1 VSTSVSAITD
11 DFKSFIGLGSPLDDK
26 FLGPNIAQTR
36 VLFNGIAGLTQ
47 GFSKV
52 SPTVTLSEA
61 KGDNQ

>member
-1 VSTSVSAITD
+1 MRQSITSLERIHKRLVKDA
-11 DFKSFIGLGSPLDDK
+11 
-26 FLGPNIAQTR
+26 LGPNIAQTR